1 MVQLATTYHKLLST
15 SAFNFNLRRYI
26 KGVSWN
32 KQRKKWVAVFKGK
45 TQLGAFATEEAAA
58 QAYDKY
64 VEDGVDPVKRRD
76 DPSSGTS
83 QFKGVCWV
91 KTTGKWRAK
100 CKETRLGHHASEEA
114 AARAYN
120 VEAERLGLPINVIL
134 PAADAHGAPRELA
147 SMAAQGKPRV
157 HQPHHRRNQSD
168 REDVVEEEEQ
178 EKEEGEEEEAEKEE
192 DSREDAS
199 LRDAAAVAAQGQL
212 RVHQPRRQHQS
223 SGGGGGGGGSGGG
236 GGGDGGGGVGGGSGD
251 GGCTAAGEVALQEA
265 PHTSQHRGVTW
276 DRHDRKWQV
285 KFRHNMKYIYVGRFD
300 NEEDAARAGAY
311 IRPLFGLYREHCCG
325 ICWVV

>member
-1 MVQLATTYHKLLST
+1 MLKAPMVQLATTYHKLLST

-147 SMAAQGKPRV
+147 SMAAQG
-157 HQPHHRRNQSD
+157 
-168 REDVVEEEEQ
+168 
-178 EKEEGEEEEAEKEE
+178 
-192 DSREDAS
+192 
-199 LRDAAAVAAQGQL
+199 QL